1 VIAVLIGLAV
11 AAVASV
17 PALLLA
23 WGSRDVTDFKQ
34 KLKLWAIGLAMRFA
48 LIGGAL
54 FYLFTQTLVDR
65 VPVVIGVVI
74 GYIIFYSLESI
85 ATLRAKK

>member
-1 VIAVLIGLAV
+1 MIAVLIGLAV